1 MAISDNPTKTRG
13 IEKAWNREINKRF
26 AIFTKSVIGELRK
39 LNQLTVNEFNVDPDQ
54 LRAYMAFFQRQLD
67 TFIVGDWQE
76 QYQRRSYE
84 LAIDRFI
91 QELSRQE
98 LLKKEDRLGLIGNN
112 MIHNQSIFFG
122 FIAGVFGK
130 VRDFLFN
137 PKHIEALDF
146 LFTRSFESLSGFSQE
161 MARNVRI
168 ILVNGA
174 EQGLGINEIS
184 RQINKR
190 IGVGKTRAR
199 LIAQTETIQAF
210 QRGTINQARITSET
224 LGEEVG
230 LRWLTRRDLKVR
242 HLHARWHGRVFT
254 RENAFKNINI
264 SPWNCRCGL
273 SPVIKEADTEDKRIK
288 FDKERKQLDDLTKP

>member
-26 AIFTKSVIGELRK
+26 SEFRRLVIGELRA
-39 LNQLTVNEFNVDPDQ
+39 LNQLTVNQFNANPDQ
-54 LRAYMAFFQRQLD
+54 LRAYMLFFQQELNRL
-67 TFIVGDWQE
+67 IVGDWQE
-76 QYQRRSYE
+76 KYQSRSYE

-91 QELSRQE
+91 QELKRQE
-98 LLKKEDRLGLIGNN
+98 PLKRDNNSGLIGNA
-112 MIHNQSIFFG
+112 MTHNQQSFLGLIIGAFG
-122 FIAGVFGK
+122 NI
-130 VRDFLFN
+130 RDFLFN
-137 PKHIEALDF
+137 PVHQEALDF

-174 EQGLGINEIS
+174 EQGLGINEIAK
-184 RQINKR
+184 QINER
-190 IGVGKTRAR
+190 INVGKSRAK

-210 QRGTINQARITSET
+210 QRGSINQARITSET

-230 LRWLTRRDLKVR
+230 LRWLTVRDNKVR
-242 HLHARWHGRVFT
+242 RLHAGWHGEVFS
-254 RENAFKNINI
+254 RKEAFRNINI

-273 SPVIKEADTEDKRIK
+273 APVIEEADTEAKRVK
-288 FDKERKQLDDLTKP
+288 FSKERKQLRDLTNQ